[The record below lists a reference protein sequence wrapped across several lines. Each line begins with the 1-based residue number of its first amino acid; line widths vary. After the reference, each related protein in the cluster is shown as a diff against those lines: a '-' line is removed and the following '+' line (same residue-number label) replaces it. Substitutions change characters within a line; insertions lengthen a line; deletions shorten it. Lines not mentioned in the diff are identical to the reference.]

1 MRKFQLTTKT
11 RIGGLDKQTGR
22 IDDQEHFGEDF
33 HALPKTGGLVKLHVF
48 SLDLMIEEESF
59 VTERSIPKLA
69 R

>member
-1 MRKFQLTTKT
+1 M
-11 RIGGLDKQTGR
+11 DKQTGR

-33 HALPKTGGLVKLHVF
+33 HALPKTAEPELPKTGGLVKLHVF

-59 VTERSIPKLA
+59 VTEMGGRSIPKLA